1 MKHDLFADLYLG
13 PDLSSHPPAR
23 PTRSALTVER
33 HADGTRTLA
42 YQGRT
47 LGHYERVRARW
58 GAPPHWRAVTPAGA
72 LLSAASERGAR
83 RALLE
88 NAL

>member
-13 PDLSSHPPAR
+13 PDLPSHPPAQ
-23 PTRSALTVER
+23 SALTIER

-58 GAPPHWRAVTPAGA
+58 GAPPHWRAVTPAGV
-72 LLSAASERGAR
+72 LLSAASERGVR